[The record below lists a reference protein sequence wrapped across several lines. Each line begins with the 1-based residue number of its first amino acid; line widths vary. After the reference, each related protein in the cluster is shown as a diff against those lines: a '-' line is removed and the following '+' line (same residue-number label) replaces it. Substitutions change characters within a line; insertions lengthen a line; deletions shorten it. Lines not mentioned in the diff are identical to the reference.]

1 MPQYDDIDYRAALL
15 GIIASPAWNDIIAPA
30 IERKRQE
37 YNQILLDPRQ
47 KRRDNFNDDVT
58 RGVIIGLTWVLKL
71 PHSSLARIDSSLRA
85 QQSDPYAT
93 QLDEPTS
100 SEN

>member
-1 MPQYDDIDYRAALL
+1 MQYDDIDYRASLL

-71 PHSSLARIDSSLRA
+71 PTSSLAKLDSALRA
-85 QQSDPYAT
+85 EQADSYLSP
-93 QLDEPTS
+93 LDESTS